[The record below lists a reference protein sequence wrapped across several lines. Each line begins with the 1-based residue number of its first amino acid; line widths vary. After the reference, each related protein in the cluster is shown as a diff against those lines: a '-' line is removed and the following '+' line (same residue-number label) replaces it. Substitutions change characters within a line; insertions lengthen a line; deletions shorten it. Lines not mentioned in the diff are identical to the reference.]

1 MDKISAVPTQQQPTE
16 SAAPAAAQQDTQQV
30 IVFLLGEEY
39 YGLPIDQIKEVVATP
54 VIARVPMS
62 PDYIRGVANIRGSV
76 LAIVD
81 LEKKFNLP
89 VPKNNA
95 DSTPA
100 YTLVVESWEHN
111 MGILVR
117 DVPNTLN
124 INNSQIDHSSQVL
137 QESATADN
145 YVSGVIKHDERLI
158 ILIDIFQ
165 VISKP
170 TS

>member
-1 MDKISAVPTQQQPTE
+1 MDKIAAVSSSAQPGAE
-16 SAAPAAAQQDTQQV
+16 SSKQDAQQV

-39 YGLPIDQIKEVVATP
+39 YGLSIDQIKEVVATP
-54 VIARVPMS
+54 QIARVPMS

-89 VPKNNA
+89 VPKDKA
-95 DSTPA
+95 GTTPA

-124 INNSQIDHSSQVL
+124 ISASQIDRSSQVL
-137 QESATADN
+137 QESTAAEN
-145 YVSGVIKHDERLI
+145 YVSGVIKHEDRLV

-165 VISKP
+165 VIGKP
-170 TS
+170 TI